1 MKKIFY
7 FLFLMFYFQLVV
19 FARESCDI
27 KFTNSENQIIILK
40 AEISSD
46 SNSRSAGLMYREELE
61 SNNGMIFVY
70 ENEQILSF
78 WMKNTY
84 LALSIIYLDK
94 NGIINSMY
102 DMVPLNSSILYD
114 SKEKS
119 MYAIEVN
126 QGWFKEN
133 KINIGDRVIVDGC
146 ISK

>member
-1 MKKIFY
+1 
-7 FLFLMFYFQLVV
+7 
-19 FARESCDI
+19 
-27 KFTNSENQIIILK
+27 
-40 AEISSD
+40 
-46 SNSRSAGLMYREELE
+46 
-61 SNNGMIFVY
+61 MIFVY
-70 ENEQILSF
+70 EKEQILSF